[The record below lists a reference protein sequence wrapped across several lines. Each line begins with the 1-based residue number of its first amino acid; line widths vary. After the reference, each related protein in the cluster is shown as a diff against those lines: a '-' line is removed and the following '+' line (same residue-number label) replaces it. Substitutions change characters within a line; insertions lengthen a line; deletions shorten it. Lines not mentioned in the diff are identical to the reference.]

1 MISNKAVK
9 KRKKKQLQRQSVE
22 ATNFQRISDQK
33 ERDHFEL
40 PLTITL
46 EIRIEIKKVG
56 GGDGALLMLTIQD
69 RGLYEC

>member
-1 MISNKAVK
+1 MLISNKAVK

-40 PLTITL
+40 PLTITHDS
-46 EIRIEIKKVG
+46 EE
-56 GGDGALLMLTIQD
+56 T
-69 RGLYEC
+69 RGWRWSFIHAHYSRQRFV

>member
-46 EIRIEIKKVG
+46 EILIEIKKLG
-56 GGDGALLMLTIQD
+56 GGDGALFMLTIQD
-69 RGLYEC
+69 TGLYEC

>member
-9 KRKKKQLQRQSVE
+9 KRKKKLQRQSVE